1 MLWDLSNTKKVIADV
16 TWMGESVDGAEFDEC
31 VFDHCTFS
39 GSTFKH
45 GRFLSCR
52 FVRCDLS
59 NLTVTATRFRDARF
73 ESTKLIGVDWT
84 RADAMAEP
92 HTNTSLSF
100 TDCVLDLSNF
110 VGLNLRAATFER
122 CHAIETDFAEADLRD
137 AVFRRTDLSG
147 ARFHNSNLERAD
159 FRDALNY
166 TIDPRANKMRGARF
180 NLPEAVALLRGLD
193 VVVE

>member
-1 MLWDLSNTKKVIADV
+1 VLWDLSNTKRVIANV
-16 TWMGESVDGAEFDEC
+16 TWIAESVDGAEYDEC
-31 VFDHCTFS
+31 VFDRCTFS
-39 GSTFKH
+39 GSSFTH
-45 GRFLSCR
+45 CRFLSCR

-84 RADAMAEP
+84 KADAMAEP